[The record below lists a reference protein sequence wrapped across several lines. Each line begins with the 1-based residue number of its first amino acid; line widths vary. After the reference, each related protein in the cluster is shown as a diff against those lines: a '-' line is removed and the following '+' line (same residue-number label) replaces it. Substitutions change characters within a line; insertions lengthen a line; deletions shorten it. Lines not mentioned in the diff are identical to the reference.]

1 MAASNPTVR
10 QRELGLR
17 LRNLRTGLGLT
28 VEDAAEKLMCSAA
41 KISRMETGARRA
53 QARDVRYL
61 CAIYN
66 VNEAMAA
73 ELMQLTREAREQ
85 VWWTQYDDLKLSP
98 YIGLEQEASSITAYS
113 MYYVHALAQTKA
125 YASEIIRAIAPE
137 MDPEIHR
144 ERTEARVRRQDRLA
158 EKNPPRYR
166 LLLDEAVLRR
176 PVGGPALM
184 AAQLQNILD
193 LASSGKVTVQ
203 IVPFSSGAYSV
214 ADISF
219 TLLEFSETMLSPVV
233 FVEGLIA
240 NQYYERENDVARF
253 RESIENIRDS
263 ALNPRASI
271 QLLTD
276 AQQTYAD
283 EPILK
288 A

>member
-1 MAASNPTVR
+1 VADSNPTVR

-53 QARDVRYL
+53 QPRDVRDL
-61 CAIYN
+61 CTVYN
-66 VNEAMAA
+66 VDATVAA

-113 MYYVHALAQTKA
+113 MYYVHALAQTKE
-125 YASEIIRAIAPE
+125 YASEIINAIAPR
-137 MDPEIHR
+137 MDPAIHR
-144 ERTEARVRRQDRLA
+144 ERTEARVRRQERLD
-158 EKNPPRYR
+158 EENPPRYR

-184 AAQLQNILD
+184 AAQLKNMD
-193 LASSGKVTVQ
+193 LANSGKVTVQ
-203 IVPFSSGAYSV
+203 VVPFSAGAYSV

-219 TLLEFSETMLSPVV
+219 TLLEFSQPMLSPVV

-240 NQYYERENDVARF
+240 NQYYEREVDVARF
-253 RESIENIRDS
+253 RESLENIRDS

-276 AQQTYAD
+276 AHRIYAD
-283 EPILK
+283 EPIL
-288 A
+288 

>member
-1 MAASNPTVR
+1 VADSNPTVR

-53 QARDVRYL
+53 QLRDVRDL
-61 CAIYN
+61 CTVYH
-66 VNEAMAA
+66 VDEAAAA
-73 ELMQLTREAREQ
+73 ELMQLTREALKQ

-113 MYYVHALAQTKA
+113 MYYVHALAQTKE
-125 YASEIIRAIAPE
+125 YASEIIKAIAPR
-137 MDPEIHR
+137 MDPGIHQ
-144 ERTEARVRRQDRLA
+144 ERTEARVRRQERLG
-158 EKNPPRYR
+158 EENPPRYR

-176 PVGGPALM
+176 PVGGAALM
-184 AAQLQNILD
+184 AAQLKKILD
-193 LASSGKVTVQ
+193 LANSGKLTVQ
-203 IVPFSSGAYSV
+203 VVPFSAGAYSV
-214 ADISF
+214 AEISF
-219 TLLEFSETMLSPVV
+219 TLLEFSKTMLSPVV

-240 NQYYERENDVARF
+240 NQYYEREVDVARF
-253 RESIENIRDS
+253 RESLENIRDA

-276 AQQTYAD
+276 AHRIYAD
-283 EPILK
+283 EPIL
-288 A
+288 